1 MRAPQQQRPW
11 EPSGATIEPWGRNF
25 SVFAPGRHAPA
36 PTPHSHLHTR
46 PKWPGTGMVYRSLL
60 YLLVASGPS
69 AGSTPPSPGDSAV
82 TVFTPGEAGADGR
95 RWTCYRIPVLIL
107 VNETLLAFAEAR
119 SYTGDG

>member
-1 MRAPQQQRPW
+1 
-11 EPSGATIEPWGRNF
+11 
-25 SVFAPGRHAPA
+25 
-36 PTPHSHLHTR
+36 
-46 PKWPGTGMVYRSLL
+46 MVYRSLL

-69 AGSTPPSPGDSAV
+69 AGSTSPSPGDSAV

>member
-1 MRAPQQQRPW
+1 MASAHR
-11 EPSGATIEPWGRNF
+11 PSGQA
-25 SVFAPGRHAPA
+25 V
-36 PTPHSHLHTR
+36 
-46 PKWPGTGMVYRSLL
+46 TGMGYRSLL
-60 YLLVASGPS
+60 CLLAASAPS

-107 VNETLLAFAEAR
+107 VNDTLLAFAEAR

>member
-1 MRAPQQQRPW
+1 MDYRGCLLCLLAAVG
-11 EPSGATIEPWGRNF
+11 PS
-25 SVFAPGRHAPA
+25 S
-36 PTPHSHLHTR
+36 
-46 PKWPGTGMVYRSLL
+46 
-60 YLLVASGPS
+60 PS

-107 VNETLLAFAEAR
+107 VNDTLLAFAEAR